1 MRYSIPNGNGTYR
14 IPINGLNVRIESE
27 KGGTIPAIFG
37 ELADLVGK
45 VEDLGDID
53 QLTELVKKNQ

>member
-1 MRYSIPNGNGTYR
+1 M
-14 IPINGLNVRIESE
+14 RIES
-27 KGGTIPAIFG
+27 KQGGTIPAIFG